1 MPYLVFKV
9 VFSLAVRL
17 DCISAICVRV
27 NCFDLGIPSN
37 CLVTIPVSLQ
47 LLLEYKKLYRTREGS
62 KHIGKLCLENDNS
75 VHMYHTHPTK
85 HL

>member
-27 NCFDLGIPSN
+27 SCFDLGIPVIVGS
-37 CLVTIPVSLQ
+37 PSLSA
-47 LLLEYKKLYRTREGS
+47 YNY
-62 KHIGKLCLENDNS
+62 
-75 VHMYHTHPTK
+75 Y
-85 HL
+85 